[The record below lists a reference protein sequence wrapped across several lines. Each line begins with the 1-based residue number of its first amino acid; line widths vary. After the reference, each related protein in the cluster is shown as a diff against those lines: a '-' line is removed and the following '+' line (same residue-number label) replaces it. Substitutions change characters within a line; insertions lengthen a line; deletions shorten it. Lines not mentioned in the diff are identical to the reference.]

1 MICFAVHQL
10 CFVIEIYIGISACT
24 KYDWYN
30 KSYFWDKR
38 EEFKWKN
45 QVEQSG
51 VAYRIREVGA
61 GLPLENNDYPEYG
74 L

>member
-1 MICFAVHQL
+1 MLRCEIC
-10 CFVIEIYIGISACT
+10 IGISACT

-61 GLPLENNDYPEYG
+61 GLPLENSEVQTIRSMVYKMLEM
-74 L
+74 